1 MPPHCRLSLLAMVL
15 TVVHVCCEVRVLKVW
30 YGCAV
35 QENTSVVDIV
45 VDTATVD
52 YTELQQKI
60 KVNSSLRS

>member
-1 MPPHCRLSLLAMVL
+1 MVL

-35 QENTSVVDIV
+35 QENTLVVDVV